1 MSERILA
8 ARQALLRLHGNVT
21 KLNAS
26 IRARFP
32 KSHPVYMSLDRG
44 MSGMF
49 NDMPWPI
56 IIIFIRR
63 AEDAACRCAD
73 LEMDALDVFTDG
85 LADLVHEA
93 SAWAGSEQATHF
105 GRSVY
110 AKTVSVIEQQLLD
123 EIRVAAQGFFRAV
136 YAIPGVMKFRLDSAE
151 EDFWRRYARA
161 TRACERAPTDL
172 LPAVRAG
179 AALARVLPPSVAVYI
194 LEYLVPRAPLAR
206 RA

>member
-8 ARQALLRLHGNVT
+8 ARQALLRLHGDVT

-26 IRARFP
+26 IRVRFP

-56 IIIFIRR
+56 IIFIRR
-63 AEDAACRCAD
+63 AEDAACRCPD

-93 SAWAGSEQATHF
+93 SAWAGPEQATHF
-105 GRSVY
+105 GRPVY
-110 AKTVSVIEQQLLD
+110 AKTVSVTEQQLLD
-123 EIRVAAQGFFRAV
+123 EIRVAAQAFFRAV

-151 EDFWRRYARA
+151 DDFWRRYARA

-172 LPAVRAG
+172 CPAVRAG

>member
-26 IRARFP
+26 IRTRFT

-49 NDMPWPI
+49 NDMPWP

-93 SAWAGSEQATHF
+93 SAWALPEQATHF
-105 GRSVY
+105 GRPVY
-110 AKTVSVIEQQLLD
+110 AKTVSVTEQQLLD
-123 EIRVAAQGFFRAV
+123 EIRVAAQGFFRAA

-172 LPAVRAG
+172 RPAVHAG

>member
-1 MSERILA
+1 MSERILT
-8 ARQALLRLHGNVT
+8 ARGALLRLHGNVT

-26 IRARFP
+26 IRTRFP
-32 KSHPVYMSLDRG
+32 KSHPVYASLDKG

-49 NDMPWPI
+49 NDMPWP

-93 SAWAGSEQATHF
+93 SAWAGPEQATHF
-105 GRSVY
+105 GRPIY
-110 AKTVSVIEQQLLD
+110 AKTVTVTEHQLLD
-123 EIRVAAQGFFRAV
+123 EIKVAAQAFFQAV
-136 YAIPGVMKFRLDSAE
+136 YAIPGVMKFRLDNAE
-151 EDFWRRYARA
+151 DDFWRRYARA

-172 LPAVRAG
+172 CPAVRAG
-179 AALARVLPPSVAVYI
+179 AALARVLPPNVAVYI